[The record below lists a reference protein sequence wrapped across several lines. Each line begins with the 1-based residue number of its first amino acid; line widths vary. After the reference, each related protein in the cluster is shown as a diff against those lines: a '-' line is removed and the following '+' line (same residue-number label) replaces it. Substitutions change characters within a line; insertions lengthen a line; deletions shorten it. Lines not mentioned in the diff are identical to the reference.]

1 VTFRTPVEAAKY
13 LVGRYPFVPGD
24 KMDEFELV
32 ALADLMAASQMQEQ
46 SLTADQVND
55 LIERWLPK

>member
-1 VTFRTPVEAAKY
+1 
-13 LVGRYPFVPGD
+13 
-24 KMDEFELV
+24 MDEFELV